1 MRTAL
6 LTLLA
11 LLLVAP
17 ASAQDAAPEAGLS
30 PSEQL
35 IVDARAQLTGAVNTG
50 DQATMQRAEAAF
62 VRATNADDS
71 RVQAYAHYYAA
82 KAMERRLVMF
92 DREEQRDEI
101 VDLIDA
107 AVEHLEQAED
117 LMPDFA
123 EAYALHSSLLGQKVG
138 MKPMLGMILGPKVG
152 RIMERGKAAGPD
164 NPRVVMTEA
173 QSLLFTPKMWG
184 GSKERAME
192 GFRRAITLFE
202 AEAASPPADPLAP
215 VWGHDE
221 AYAWLGLAL
230 SELERPDEARAAY
243 EQALVINPSYG
254 WVSRVLLPQVA
265 SSE

>member
-1 MRTAL
+1 MRYAL

-11 LLLVAP
+11 LLLVVP
-17 ASAQDAAPEAGLS
+17 AFAQDEAELS

-35 IVDARAQLTGAVNTG
+35 IVDTRAQLRGAVNLAN
-50 DQATMQRAEAAF
+50 QAAMQRAEAAF
-62 VRATNADDS
+62 VRATNADDA
-71 RVQAYAHYYAA
+71 RVQAHAHYYAA
-82 KAMERRLVMF
+82 MAMSRRLVML
-92 DREEQRDEI
+92 DREEQKDEI

-107 AVEHLEQAED
+107 AIEHLEQAEE
-117 LMPDFA
+117 LSPDFA
-123 EAYALHSSLLGQKVG
+123 EPYALHSSLLGQKVG
-138 MKPMLGMILGPKVG
+138 MKPMLGMLIGPKVG
-152 RIMERGKAAGPD
+152 RIMERGKAADPD

-192 GFRRAITLFE
+192 GFERAITLFE
-202 AEAASPPADPLAP
+202 AEAANPPADPLAP
-215 VWGHDE
+215 QWGHDE

-230 SELERPDEARAAY
+230 SELERPDEARVAY

>member
-1 MRTAL
+1 MRHAL
-6 LTLLA
+6 LILLA
-11 LLLVAP
+11 LVLTVP
-17 ASAQDAAPEAGLS
+17 AFAQDDAAPALS
-30 PSEQL
+30 PPEQL
-35 IVDARAQLTGAVNTG
+35 IVDARAQLYGAVNTA
-50 DQATMQRAEAAF
+50 DQASMQRAEAAF
-62 VRATNADDS
+62 VRATNAEEP

-92 DREEQRDEI
+92 DREEQKDEI
-101 VDLIDA
+101 VDMIDA
-107 AVEHLEQAED
+107 AIEHLEQAEE
-117 LMPDFA
+117 LSPDFA

-138 MKPMLGMILGPKVG
+138 MKPMLGMLIGPKVG
-152 RIMERGKAAGPD
+152 RIMDRGKAADPD

-202 AEAASPPADPLAP
+202 AEAANPPADPLAP
-215 VWGHDE
+215 RWGHDE

-243 EQALVINPSYG
+243 EQALAINPSYG

-265 SSE
+265 AAE